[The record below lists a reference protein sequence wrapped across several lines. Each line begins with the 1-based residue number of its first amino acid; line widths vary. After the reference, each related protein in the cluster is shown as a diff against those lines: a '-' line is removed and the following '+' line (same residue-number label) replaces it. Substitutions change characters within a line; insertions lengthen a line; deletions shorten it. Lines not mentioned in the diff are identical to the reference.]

1 MTYLEIALAVLKAAR
16 RPMTVHEIVEWAVAE
31 GLLSP
36 VGKTPAAT
44 MSSRPYRYVRDDPE
58 PLIEL
63 NASWES

>member
-1 MTYLEIALAVLKAAR
+1 
-16 RPMTVHEIVEWAVAE
+16 MTVHEIVEWAVAE